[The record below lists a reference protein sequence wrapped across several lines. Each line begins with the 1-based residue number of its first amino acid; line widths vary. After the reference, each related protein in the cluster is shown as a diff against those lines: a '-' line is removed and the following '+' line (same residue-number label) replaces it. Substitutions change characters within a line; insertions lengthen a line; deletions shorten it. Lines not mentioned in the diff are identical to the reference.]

1 MTAMILLVLMGS
13 SRLCMFRSAPGTSA
27 YTARVRV
34 RGRSSVAS
42 YSVCTS
48 YEATATVQEVSRV
61 GTQNSELRSE
71 LRTACGTSGAC
82 CVRLSVTGTTRV
94 RGNRS
99 GYVLR

>member
-13 SRLCMFRSAPGTSA
+13 SRLCMFRSAPG
-27 YTARVRV
+27 
-34 RGRSSVAS
+34 SSVAS

-82 CVRLSVTGTTRV
+82 CVRLSVTGTTRI
-94 RGNRS
+94 RANRS

>member
-13 SRLCMFRSAPGTSA
+13 SRLCMFRSAPG
-27 YTARVRV
+27 
-34 RGRSSVAS
+34 SSVAS

-48 YEATATVQEVSRV
+48 YEATATVQEVSSR
-61 GTQNSELRSE
+61 NSERSE